1 MSSLTPSFGIS
12 CSLKQDLNGFN
23 LVSPDPRGPISTV
36 FIFPLLLIHPARN
49 VLFNLLF
56 NVVVT
61 NNLCVLLPRSFLIWT
76 ESLGVGCGG
85 KSTCVEEAMDYATVI
100 SLKRTTVGSTVDCE
114 LEAHFRENGH
124 LGLCQIVSQE
134 GGGSS
139 VSLLLISRRFCYQ
152 ATCLRIPRCSGKEFL
167 RPQLWSKALPTQCFL
182 HFLLCTSQTCTVI
195 QRLSLPP
202 PFLQ

>member
-1 MSSLTPSFGIS
+1 MVSS
-12 CSLKQDLNGFN
+12 
-23 LVSPDPRGPISTV
+23 DPRGPISTV

-61 NNLCVLLPRSFLIWT
+61 NNLCVLLPRSFPIWT

-85 KSTCVEEAMDYATVI
+85 KSMCVEEAIDCATLL
-100 SLKRTTVGSTVDCE
+100 SLRRITVGSTMDCE

-124 LGLCQIVSQE
+124 LDLCQTVSQE

-139 VSLLLISRRFCYQ
+139 VTLLLICRRFCYQ
-152 ATCLRIPRCSGKEFL
+152 ATCLRIPYCSGKELL

-182 HFLLCTSQTCTVI
+182 HVLLRTSQTCTVI